1 MVTLFISFKLI
12 EGPNHKEKMIRET
25 IILNFILV
33 KPIKCPIRKRRISS
47 QSNPLKAQSDREDDM
62 GNNGDK
68 IAHQFG
74 TNHFHIY

>member
-1 MVTLFISFKLI
+1 MVTLFISFKLS
-12 EGPNHKEKMIRET
+12 EGPITEKMIRET

-33 KPIKCPIRKRRISS
+33 KPIKGPIRKRRISS

-68 IAHQFG
+68 KAHQFG

>member
-1 MVTLFISFKLI
+1 MVTLFISFKLS
-12 EGPNHKEKMIRET
+12 EGPITEKMIRET

-33 KPIKCPIRKRRISS
+33 KPIKGPIRKRRISS

>member
-1 MVTLFISFKLI
+1 MVTLFISFKLS
-12 EGPNHKEKMIRET
+12 EGPITEKMIRET

-33 KPIKCPIRKRRISS
+33 KPIKGPIRKRRISS

-74 TNHFHIY
+74 TNHFNIY